1 DGFGEQLL
9 LGRRDSGLDDPLD
22 VPALVAD
29 DPAIRVVGPDLSGK
43 DRERG
48 MTLGEQRAQARERLR
63 TQQRGIAVDD
73 VCDATA
79 ATRFRERDAYRIT
92 GPPWRILQRDSR
104 ISIEHLPSGLALLG
118 KHDQRPRAGR
128 AIARVLL
135 GGLFAPLDQFRD
147 PTTAFAAELRV
158 ALATQ
163 LRLARLAALSA
174 ELGISARPELRL
186 ARFSAF
192 AAELR
197 VTLGPELA
205 FAGLAAATT
214 DLSIKR
220 RAVLA
225 RGRCSA
231 PLPRLT
237 DGW

>member
-1 DGFGEQLL
+1 MGAGCQKA
-9 LGRRDSGLDDPLD
+9 GVSQP
-22 VPALVAD
+22 
-29 DPAIRVVGPDLSGK
+29 S
-43 DRERG
+43 
-48 MTLGEQRAQARERLR
+48 R
-63 TQQRGIAVDD
+63 T
-73 VCDATA
+73 
-79 ATRFRERDAYRIT
+79 
-92 GPPWRILQRDSR
+92 
-104 ISIEHLPSGLALLG
+104 
-118 KHDQRPRAGR
+118 GR

-214 DLSIKR
+214 DLSIK
-220 RAVLA
+220 
-225 RGRCSA
+225 G
-231 PLPRLT
+231 
-237 DGW
+237 